1 MLLPEVSAS
10 QLWSPPGSRVK
21 VSREEL
27 EQASAL
33 PFSSFIRQ
41 QPGKG
46 LRRPSPPT
54 QHPTGADPALVQAR
68 E

>member
-1 MLLPEVSAS
+1 MLLPEVSAR

-33 PFSSFIRQ
+33 LFSSFIRQ

-46 LRRPSPPT
+46 LRRP
-54 QHPTGADPALVQAR
+54 
-68 E
+68 